1 MQEDVSQL
9 LQLSLEDTA
18 QQAQAW
24 PDEGGLL
31 VISMQIR
38 ASLERIAEPLQLP
51 EQTLPDEIEEDAEDD
66 GVLPNQQAIAQ
77 EMLSRVLIMT
87 GKQSQDL
94 SLYLSLNG

>member
-1 MQEDVSQL
+1 M
-9 LQLSLEDTA
+9 
-18 QQAQAW
+18 
-24 PDEGGLL
+24 
-31 VISMQIR
+31 ICMQIS
-38 ASLERIAEPLQLP
+38 ASVEKIAEPLQLP

-87 GKQSQDL
+87 GKQSQDF

>member
-31 VISMQIR
+31 VISMQIS

-87 GKQSQDL
+87 GQQSQDL
-94 SLYLSLNG
+94 SLHLSLNG

>member
-1 MQEDVSQL
+1 
-9 LQLSLEDTA
+9 
-18 QQAQAW
+18 
-24 PDEGGLL
+24 
-31 VISMQIR
+31 MQIS

-87 GKQSQDL
+87 GQQSQDL